1 MSLIFLIHVILYIKN
16 IDKYIPTSW
25 YTTSEKKISL
35 KASNLLPRFIFSF
48 FLSLWSYLTCKIDLI
63 FMNLFLLFIQKVLC
77 RKISSSVDFDVVIWT
92 TNLKKPSGLHKNKQG
107 FCKCFVLCI
116 FKTRQISANNAPSSF
131 RWDRRFNAFGNQF
144 NWYAIQ
150 NKQQFV
156 PGFVCTRKI

>member
-1 MSLIFLIHVILYIKN
+1 MIHYKREEYFIKSIKLASEIYIQFFWVCEVILHV
-16 IDKYIPTSW
+16 
-25 YTTSEKKISL
+25 
-35 KASNLLPRFIFSF
+35 
-48 FLSLWSYLTCKIDLI
+48 KIDLI

-77 RKISSSVDFDVVIWT
+77 WKTSSSVDFDVVIWT

-131 RWDRRFNAFGNQF
+131 RWDRLFNAFGKQF